1 MNPRLSTE
9 VTEATLGLL
18 GELQPTHTAERS
30 VVLELSFAG
39 PYLAAAVA
47 AAGYD
52 HLAPWAAVIGAA
64 GTTTRVAG
72 EGLPVLHTG
81 EHADT
86 IAAALD
92 GRPVA
97 AIVVVDLFAAG
108 PGADPSWLLA
118 SLHSLLVQLGGPPLI
133 VVEENPTHIDVVA
146 DLLTGRPRPGRVGR
160 AGSPGVFGVGAT
172 QLETVLA
179 AEGFMPLRRHDVS
192 SPRVTPYEPGLHAA
206 ASSFTPLGQLL
217 RRVRDGADEFGLV
230 TDFVRAYAPTA
241 RRTTP
246 RELPGHDCFLSVI
259 IRSQGGRGQHLLE
272 ALTCLAAQ
280 TDGDLEALVMVHDGD
295 PGAIDRVHA
304 VVDLFDEE
312 FATRV
317 RVIRVEGG
325 QRGEPLARGLAA
337 ARGAYAAFLDDDDHV
352 TAHWVETFRKGAI
365 AAPGNVIRSQCGEQ
379 HRRYVTAPHAVA
391 EWEATS
397 AFSVTF
403 GSEWNFVEHLYSNRT
418 PIHAFAVP
426 LATVRSLGVTV
437 DGATPILEDW
447 GLLLRMAEVCGVRDT
462 GEVTA
467 IYQRWAAD
475 DRSHVVITP
484 DVWSACRTLV
494 LEHLASAPLVV
505 PRGATLQLVDL
516 VNPTRGT
523 PAFHA
528 LSPAARTEEARATQP
543 VAAAVTDGSDDDEP
557 EETELD
563 WLRNT
568 LAWER
573 GRAQQAEAEAAQL
586 AARVHQF
593 EHSEWWR
600 LTAPMRRSIDRLR
613 RRGR

>member
-1 MNPRLSTE
+1 MSAVLSPA
-9 VTEATLGLL
+9 VTAATLSLL
-18 GELQPTHTAERS
+18 DELHPDSQAEQA

-39 PYLAAAVA
+39 PYLAAAVT

-52 HLAPWAAVIGAA
+52 HLAPWASVVAAAGAA
-64 GTTTRVAG
+64 TARIPG
-72 EGLPVLHTG
+72 EGLPVPYTG
-81 EHADT
+81 DHADT

-97 AIVVVDLFAAG
+97 AVVVVDLFAAG

-118 SLHSLLVQLGGPPLI
+118 SLHTLLVQLGGPPLV

-160 AGSPGVFGVGAT
+160 AGAPGVFGVGAA
-172 QLETVLA
+172 QLESTIA
-179 AEGFMPLRRHDVS
+179 AEGFTPLQRRDVH
-192 SPRVTPYEPGLHAA
+192 SPRATPFQPGLHAA

-230 TDFVRAYAPTA
+230 TDFVRAYAPTV
-241 RRTTP
+241 RRVAP
-246 RELPGHDCFLSVI
+246 RELAAPSCFLSVI

-272 ALTCLAAQ
+272 ALMCLAAQ

-295 PGAIDRVHA
+295 PGAIDRVEA
-304 VVDLFDEE
+304 VVDLFDDE
-312 FATRV
+312 FARRV

-352 TAHWVETFRKGAI
+352 TGHWVEAFRAGAV
-365 AAPGNVIRSQCGEQ
+365 AAPGSVIRSQCGEQ
-379 HRRYVTAPHAVA
+379 HYRYVTAPHAVA

-403 GSEWNFVEHLYSNRT
+403 GSDWDFIEHLYSNRT
-418 PIHAFAVP
+418 PIHCFAVP
-426 LATVRSLGVTV
+426 LATVHQLGVTV
-437 DGATPILEDW
+437 DGSTPILEDW
-447 GLLLRMAEVCGVRDT
+447 GLLLRMAELCGVRDT

-484 DVWSACRTLV
+484 DVWAACRTLV
-494 LEHLASAPLVV
+494 LEHLAATPMVV
-505 PRGATLQLVDL
+505 PRGAALRLVDL
-516 VNPTRGT
+516 VNPNRGT
-523 PAFHA
+523 EAFHA
-528 LSPAARTEEARATQP
+528 LSPATPTAAARATQP
-543 VAAAVTDGSDDDEP
+543 AAPPAAEEDEP
-557 EETELD
+557 QETELE

-568 LAWER
+568 LEWQR
-573 GRAQQAEAEAAQL
+573 GRTEKAETEAAQL

-600 LTAPMRRSIDRLR
+600 LTAPMRRGVDRLR

>member
-1 MNPRLSTE
+1 MSAFLPPDVAAAAL
-9 VTEATLGLL
+9 ALL
-18 GELQPTHTAERS
+18 DELQPAGRAERA

-47 AAGYD
+47 AAGFD
-52 HLAPWAAVIGAA
+52 HLAPWAAVAA
-64 GTTTRVAG
+64 ANGTSVRVPG
-72 EGLPVLHTG
+72 ERLPVLHG
-81 EHADT
+81 GDHAST
-86 IAAALD
+86 IADALD

-97 AIVVVDLFAAG
+97 AVVVVDLFAAG

-118 SLHSLLVQLGGPPLI
+118 SLHTLIVELGGPPLI
-133 VVEENPTHIDVVA
+133 IVEENPTHIDVVA
-146 DLLTGRPRPGRVGR
+146 DLLTGTPRPGRVGR
-160 AGSPGVFGVGAT
+160 AGAPGVFGVGAA
-172 QLETVLA
+172 QLESTMA
-179 AEGFMPLRRHDVS
+179 AEGFTPLRRHDVS
-192 SPRVTPYEPGLHAA
+192 SPRATPFQPGLHAA

-230 TDFVRAYAPTA
+230 TDFVRAYAPTVRRATA
-241 RRTTP
+241 RQ
-246 RELPGHDCFLSVI
+246 LPAPSCFLSVI

-280 TDGDLEALVMVHDGD
+280 TDDDLEVLVMVHDGD
-295 PGAIDRVHA
+295 PGAIDRVEA
-304 VVDLFDEE
+304 VVDLFDSG
-312 FATRV
+312 FARRV

-325 QRGEPLARGLAA
+325 RRGEPLARGLAA

-352 TAHWVETFRKGAI
+352 TGHWVEAFREGAI
-365 AAPGNVIRSQCGEQ
+365 AAPGSVIRSQCGEQ
-379 HRRYVTAPHAVA
+379 HYRYVTAPHAIA

-403 GSEWNFVEHLYSNRT
+403 GSDWDFIEHLYSNRT
-418 PIHAFAVP
+418 PIHSFAVP
-426 LATVRSLGVTV
+426 LATVQRLGVTV
-437 DGATPILEDW
+437 DGETPILEDW
-447 GLLLRMAEVCGVRDT
+447 GLLLRMAELCGVHDT

-484 DVWSACRTLV
+484 DVWAACRTLV
-494 LEHLASAPLVV
+494 LEDLAAAPMVV
-505 PRGATLQLVDL
+505 PRGAALRLVDL

-523 PAFHA
+523 DAFHA
-528 LSPAARTEEARATQP
+528 LSPASRADAAIESHRVADESDEEPQ
-543 VAAAVTDGSDDDEP
+543 
-557 EETELD
+557 ETEVD

-573 GRAQQAEAEAAQL
+573 GRADHAEAEVAQL
-586 AARVHQF
+586 SRRVDQF

-600 LTAPMRRSIDRLR
+600 MTAPMRRGLDRLR
-613 RRGR
+613 RRRG